1 VAGVTAGDNEG
12 THEDEL
18 DERVRESEEQLEE
31 AERRLEEVE
40 EQIEHARETVDP
52 DESPPSDT

>member
-1 VAGVTAGDNEG
+1 MTAGDNEPM
-12 THEDEL
+12 HEDEL

>member
-1 VAGVTAGDNEG
+1 VAGVTAGDDEAA
-12 THEDEL
+12 HEDEL